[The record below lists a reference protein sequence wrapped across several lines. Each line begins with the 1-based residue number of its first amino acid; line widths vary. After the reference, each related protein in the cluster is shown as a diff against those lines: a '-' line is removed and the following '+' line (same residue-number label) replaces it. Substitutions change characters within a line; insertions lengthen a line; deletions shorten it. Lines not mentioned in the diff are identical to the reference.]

1 VNVTED
7 ELIRRIARTVPS
19 VVGRGN
25 GEVLLGIGDDSAI
38 LSSRRRL
45 DWVISCDAFIEGIH
59 FLPDIHSPDSAGYKA
74 LARATS
80 DLAAMGAL
88 PRFFLLTLALPSSRT
103 GTWLA
108 AFLQGVGRAARLFG
122 MKLIGGDTTRAE
134 VVTATLT
141 VFGQVEGGKAL
152 KRSGARPGDRIY
164 VSGKLGRA
172 QLGLELIRRGY
183 GRSRRRGNRQGKNGG
198 AWAEVPWLPVYHR
211 MRPGKTTQKG
221 KPEIGDAWATI
232 LRPHFY
238 PRIRIELALW
248 LARNRIPSATM
259 DLSDGLS
266 TDLARLCEA
275 SGVGARLWVDRIPR
289 VRVPEALKGLIS
301 GRVAPLEMALHG
313 GDDYELIFTVPLGK
327 ERILRSAPDSREL
340 TCIGEIVRLGRRAGK
355 GRVVLLDKHG
365 KAKRLRQGGW
375 DSFR

>member
-1 VNVTED
+1 MKVTED
-7 ELIRRIARTVPS
+7 ELIRRIARAVPS
-19 VVGRGN
+19 VVGRGKR
-25 GEVLLGIGDDSAI
+25 EVQLGIGDDSAI

-59 FLPDIHSPDSAGYKA
+59 FLPDIHPPDSAGYKA

-103 GTWLA
+103 GTWLD
-108 AFLQGVGRAARLFG
+108 AFLQGVARAARLLG

-134 VVTATLT
+134 LVTATLT
-141 VFGQVEGGKAL
+141 VFGEVEAGKAL
-152 KRSGARPGDRIY
+152 TRSGARPGDRIY

-172 QLGLELIRRGY
+172 QLGLQLIRHGY
-183 GRSRRRGNRQGKNGG
+183 GTSRRRGSRQGKNEG
-198 AWAEVPWLPVYHR
+198 ARAEILWLRLCRR
-211 MRPGKTTQKG
+211 MRSEKSTEEGKRK
-221 KPEIGDAWATI
+221 IGSAWATM

-248 LARNRIPSATM
+248 LARNRIPSAIM

-289 VRVPEALKGLIS
+289 VRVPEALKEPIY

-327 ERILRSAPDSREL
+327 ERLLRSAPDSGEL
-340 TCIGEIVRLGRRAGK
+340 TCIGEIVRLGRQAGK
-355 GRVVLLDKHG
+355 GRVVLVDEHG
-365 KAKRLRQGGW
+365 NTKRLRHGGW

>member
-1 VNVTED
+1 MNVTED

-45 DWVISCDAFIEGIH
+45 DWVISCDAFIEGLH

-141 VFGQVEGGKAL
+141 VFGQVEAGKAL
-152 KRSGARPGDRIY
+152 TRSGARAGDRIY

-172 QLGLELIRRGY
+172 QLGLELIRRAY
-183 GRSRRRGNRQGKNGG
+183 GTSRRRRNRQGKNGG
-198 AWAEVPWLPVYHR
+198 ASAAILWLRLYHR
-211 MRPGKTTQKG
+211 MRPRKTTEEG
-221 KPEIGDAWATI
+221 KRKIGGAWATM

-238 PRIRIELALW
+238 PWIRIELALW
-248 LARNRIPSATM
+248 LAQKRVPSAMM

-289 VRVPEALKGLIS
+289 VRVPDGLKELIC

-313 GDDYELIFTVPLGK
+313 GDDYELIFTVPAGK
-327 ERILRSAPDSREL
+327 ERLLRSAPDSGEL
-340 TCIGEIVRLGRRAGK
+340 TCIGEIVRLGRQAGK
-355 GRVVLLDKHG
+355 GRVVLVDEQG
-365 KAKRLRQGGW
+365 NAKRLRHGGW